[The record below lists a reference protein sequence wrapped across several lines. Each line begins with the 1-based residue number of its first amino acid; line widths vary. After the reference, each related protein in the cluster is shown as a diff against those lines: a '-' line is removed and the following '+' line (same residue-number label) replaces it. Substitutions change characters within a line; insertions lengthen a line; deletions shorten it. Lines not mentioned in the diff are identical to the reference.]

1 MAEFRVPIKDQE
13 LVLVFS
19 RKRFSQLLRD
29 PQATRMLG
37 DVEVQNAPAIM
48 SDHQEAVENAERE
61 GWDSEEIHRRQDFTV
76 IIEKCFPTSA
86 LVRLPWRATHPS
98 RDRSLREF
106 KPKLQKFPMN
116 ARCAPSRILSHHLQD
131 ERP

>member
-48 SDHQEAVENAERE
+48 SDHKDAVENAERE
-61 GWDSEEIHRRQDFTV
+61 GWDSEEIHRR
-76 IIEKCFPTSA
+76 
-86 LVRLPWRATHPS
+86 
-98 RDRSLREF
+98 
-106 KPKLQKFPMN
+106 
-116 ARCAPSRILSHHLQD
+116 
-131 ERP
+131 